1 MKWKSM
7 PVVATLLLPALLL
20 TGCGKRAEAPQP
32 ATTQAAT
39 DPAAL
44 PAPPVMGSEVTILA
58 LGDSL
63 LAGYGLD
70 PGQSYPARLE
80 AALRARGIN
89 AKIVNAGVSGD
100 TTADGLQ
107 RADFAL
113 NSLAKPPALVIVSL
127 GGNDML
133 RAIPPEQ
140 TRANLDALLT
150 KLAARKVPALLL
162 GMKAAPNLGAEY
174 QRGFDPIYPQ
184 LAKKHRAALVPF
196 FLAPV
201 YDKPQLIQQDH
212 IHPTLA
218 GIDQLVGATIDQV
231 VAALPAAAVKG
242 AAQAP
247 R

>member
-1 MKWKSM
+1 MKWKFAM
-7 PVVATLLLPALLL
+7 PLAGLVATLALAA
-20 TGCGKRAEAPQP
+20 CGDREAAPGPVSSDAAAAEAP
-32 ATTQAAT
+32 
-39 DPAAL
+39 
-44 PAPPVMGSEVTILA
+44 PAPPVMGDEQVIVA

-63 LAGYGLD
+63 FAGYGLE

-107 RADFAL
+107 RLDFAL
-113 NSLAKPPALVIVSL
+113 NSLPKPPVLVIVSL

-133 RAIPPEQ
+133 RAVPPGQ
-140 TRANLDALLT
+140 TRANLDALLG
-150 KLAARKVPALLL
+150 KLAARKVPGLLL

-174 QRGFDPIYPQ
+174 QAKFDPIYAD
-184 LAKKHRAALVPF
+184 LAKRHHAALVPF
-196 FLAPV
+196 FLEPV
-201 YDKPQLIQQDH
+201 YNQPQLIQQDH

-218 GIDQLVGATIDQV
+218 GIDLLVAATVDT
-231 VAALPAAAVKG
+231 VAKALPARAVTAAPP
-242 AAQAP
+242 AP